1 MATATPHLLDRDR
14 RLDEVIVAYLEAIEA
29 GQVPDRQQW
38 LAREL
43 DLAAELAEFFAD
55 QDRLKGWTE
64 PLRAASPPAAGPVDR
79 YATVGYEA
87 CPPVP
92 GPVGS
97 FGDYELL
104 GEVARGGMG
113 IVYRARQTSLGRTVA
128 LKMILAGQ
136 YAAAADLRRFRTEA
150 EAAAHLDHPNIVPI
164 YEVGEHGGRPYFSM
178 KLIEGGSLKER
189 LAPFTGDPRA
199 AARLLATVARA
210 VHHAHQRG
218 ILHRDLKP
226 ANILLDLRGEPHV
239 TDFGLAKRIETDAGL
254 TQSGAVLG
262 TPCYMAPE
270 QAGGQARRSTTA
282 ADVYGLGA
290 VLYEVLTGRPPFRG
304 ETPLETLRQ
313 VVEREPQRP
322 AAVRPGVDRD
332 LETIC
337 LKCLDKDPQRRYGS
351 AEALA
356 DDLESWLSHR
366 PIRARRAGPGERLVK
381 WARRRPAAAAL
392 LLVLAV
398 VLTSLAAGTARYLQL
413 RAAQEQNDHLLSQQ
427 RRNDVH
433 DLLRQAQE
441 ANSEGRLAD
450 ATGQLGRA
458 LEIIERDPA
467 LAEFQ
472 VPAESL
478 MATTTRRN
486 KEQAA
491 LADARGKH
499 KEFLPLRD
507 EALFHATLFTGADL
521 PASREAARTAAEK
534 ALELFGLATDPAP
547 PLVLGPAFSDQQK
560 AEIIEGCYE
569 LLLVLAE
576 AEARP
581 EWALDVLARANGLG
595 TAPRAYHLRRA
606 RYLRELGRDEEA
618 REASRQAALEP
629 ASALD
634 FFLLGYDEQRRG
646 DLGAAVSHFQG
657 ALGKRPDHFWAHYF
671 LAVCHLRAQPARPGA
686 AIAHLTGCLVKRDDA
701 ARVYLLLGLAH
712 MGQHDPRAAEI
723 DFDTALSKGP
733 DDDTRYAARVN
744 RGVVRG
750 RQKKW
755 QKAEDDLSEAIGMR
769 PQQYQAYANLASV
782 YREQRRPCEAL
793 AQLDEAVG
801 RGEQLLK
808 TRQIEPPALAAL
820 YHNRAEVYWEL
831 GRDCEA
837 EADFD
842 QALRVAPSAETHA
855 ERGRLLYG
863 QERYQ
868 EAVGAYTAALQ
879 ARPDFAIAYL
889 GRARSQVEQR
899 EFKDAAADL
908 DSYLLYTPPDTAAD
922 VLADVHVL
930 RGLTRVEIA
939 SRTKVPDYSGALD
952 DYDHALRLRP
962 ESPTTYAYRGWAH
975 LVSGHLPQ
983 ALDDFT
989 RAIDHSKH
997 NWDAYNGRGLVQARL
1012 GRCGEALADA
1022 ARAAR
1027 YEPQD
1032 LREKR
1037 RLLHGRAHTYAQVA
1051 AALRADPQRA
1061 AQQGLAV
1068 PAAYEGYAI
1077 ALLRQALDLTPPA
1090 ERATF
1095 WRDYIDRDP
1104 WLAPI
1109 RDRFGQLRADYA
1121 R

>member
-1 MATATPHLLDRDR
+1 MASATPHLLDRDR
-14 RLDEVIVAYLEAIEA
+14 HLDEVIVAYLEAIEA

-55 QDRLKGWTE
+55 QDRVKGWTE
-64 PLRAASPPAAGPVDR
+64 PLRAVSPPAASPVDL

-92 GPVGS
+92 GLVGS
-97 FGDYELL
+97 LGDYELL

-189 LAPFTGDPRA
+189 LVHPPPIAMGGLVRVMA
-199 AARLLATVARA
+199 QVARA

-262 TPCYMAPE
+262 TPSYMAPE
-270 QAGGQARRSTTA
+270 QANGQARRLTTA

-290 VLYEVLTGRPPFRG
+290 ILYEMLTGRPPFRG
-304 ETPLETLRQ
+304 ETPLETIRQ

-356 DDLESWLSHR
+356 DDLDSWLSHR

-392 LLVLAV
+392 LVVLAV
-398 VLTSLAAGTARYLQL
+398 VVASLAAGTAAYRYRQTV
-413 RAAQEQNDHLLSQQ
+413 AADERRRLVHELL
-427 RRNDVH
+427 
-433 DLLRQAQE
+433 LQAQE
-441 ANSEGRLAD
+441 AESEGRLAD
-450 ATGQLGRA
+450 ATAHLGAA
-458 LEIIERDPA
+458 LEIIRSDPA

-472 VPAESL
+472 GPAEGL
-478 MATTTRRN
+478 KTATTRRSD
-486 KEQAA
+486 QQTA
-491 LADARGKH
+491 LTEAQGKYTQ
-499 KEFLPLRD
+499 FLPLRD

-521 PASREAARTAAEK
+521 PASSEAARTAAEK
-534 ALELFGLATDPAP
+534 ALGLFGLLTDTGP
-547 PLVLGPAFSDQQK
+547 PLKLGPAFSYEQK
-560 AEIIEGCYE
+560 AEITEGCHE

-581 EWALDVLARANGLG
+581 EHALAVLKRAERLG
-595 TAPRAYHLRRA
+595 PPPRAYYLRLA
-606 RYLRELGRDEEA
+606 RYLKEVGQADDA
-618 REASRQAALEP
+618 REASRKAADLEP

-646 DLGAAVSHFQG
+646 DLGAAVSHFES
-657 ALGKRPDHFWAHYF
+657 ALEKRRDHFWAHYF
-671 LAVCHLRAQPARPGA
+671 LAVCHLRAQPARPQA

-712 MGQHDPRAAEI
+712 TGRHDVAAAEA
-723 DFDTALSKGP
+723 DFDKALSKDA

-744 RGVVRG
+744 RGAVCG

-755 QKAEDDLSEAIGMR
+755 QKAEDDLREAIRMR
-769 PQQYQAYANLASV
+769 PQQYQAYANLARV
-782 YREQRRPCEAL
+782 FQEQRRPCEAL
-793 AQLDEAVG
+793 AQIDEAIG

-808 TRQIEPPALAAL
+808 TRQIEPPALAVL
-820 YHNRAEVYWEL
+820 YHNRAEVHWEL
-831 GRDCEA
+831 GRDYEA

-863 QERYQ
+863 QERYK
-868 EAVGAYTAALQ
+868 EAVGAYTAALK
-879 ARPDFAIAYL
+879 ARSDFAIAHL
-889 GRARSQVEQR
+889 GSARSQVGLR
-899 EFKDAAADL
+899 NFKEAEADL
-908 DSYLLYTPPDTAAD
+908 TEYLRRPPPDTAPD
-922 VLADVHVL
+922 VLADAHVL
-930 RGLTRVEIA
+930 RGLTRAEIA
-939 SRTKVPDYSGALD
+939 SRAKVPDYSGALD
-952 DYDHALRLRP
+952 DYDWAIRLRP
-962 ESPTTYAYRGWAH
+962 DPETHAYRGWAH
-975 LVSGHLPQ
+975 LVSGQLPQ
-983 ALDDFT
+983 ARADFT
-989 RAIDHSKH
+989 WAIDHSKH
-997 NWDAYNGRGLVQARL
+997 NWDAYNGRGLVHARL
-1012 GRCGEALADA
+1012 GECGEALADA
-1022 ARAAR
+1022 ARAVR
-1027 YEPQD
+1027 YAPQD
-1032 LREKR
+1032 LRNKC
-1037 RLLHGRAHTYAQVA
+1037 RLLHGLSHIHAQVA
-1051 AALRADPQRA
+1051 AAIRADPQRA
-1061 AQQGLAV
+1061 AEQGLAAPV
-1068 PAAYEGYAI
+1068 AYEDHAV
-1077 ALLRQALDLTPPA
+1077 ALLAQALGLTPPA
-1090 ERATF
+1090 ERAAF
-1095 WRDYIDRDP
+1095 RRDYIERDP

-1109 RDRFGQLRADYA
+1109 RNNTGFGRLRTDHA